1 METLEHSWSGLFQK
15 NSLKNVSQLLTSF
28 QHDPVPSRPIK
39 PKVALRLK
47 HHDLDI
53 TFYNGCDKYLLCTV
67 LKELNS
73 DDR

>member
-1 METLEHSWSGLFQK
+1 M
-15 NSLKNVSQLLTSF
+15 TSIQDIVPVNISSNF
-28 QHDPVPSRPIK
+28 VKQHDPVPSRPIK

-47 HHDLDI
+47 QHDLDI

>member
-1 METLEHSWSGLFQK
+1 M
-15 NSLKNVSQLLTSF
+15 TSIQDIVPVNISSNF
-28 QHDPVPSRPIK
+28 VKQHDPVPSRPIK